1 MIRPRTEPLFA
12 VAAALLLVSGGVTA
26 SLSGG
31 ASAQAATTSLCAS
44 QTASVGSGSY
54 IVQNNEYNSSE
65 SECVTTNGNAD
76 LTVANSSIDN
86 AIGGPPG
93 AYPSIFQG
101 CHWGDCSSGG
111 LSKDPV
117 KVSNLSSETV
127 TTSWF
132 TTQPGGSSNAYDVA
146 YDIWFNRTRTTSG
159 QPNGTEI
166 MVWLNHD
173 GDVQPFGSEV
183 ASDVTI
189 DGNEYDVWEGSQSGW
204 DTVTYE
210 MVKRT
215 TSVSDLNVGGL
226 AEDSVS
232 RGYTGSDWYLI
243 DVEAGFE
250 LWRGGAGLATNS
262 FSVTTASG
270 TTTSGTT
277 ASGGGSGAG
286 SRSSSSK

>member
-1 MIRPRTEPLFA
+1 MFRPRSEPLFA

-31 ASAQAATTSLCAS
+31 ASAQAATTSLCDS

-65 SECVTTNGNAD
+65 SECVTTNGHAD

-86 AIGGPPG
+86 TIGGPPG

-101 CHWGDCSSGG
+101 CHWGDCSSGS
-111 LSKDPV
+111 LSNDPV
-117 KVSNLSSETV
+117 KVSDLSSEPV
-127 TTSWF
+127 TTSWS

-166 MVWLNHD
+166 MIWLNHD

-189 DGNEYDVWEGSQSGW
+189 DGNEYDVWEGSQSSW

-215 TSVSDLNVGGL
+215 TSVSNLNVSDL

-250 LWRGGAGLATNS
+250 LWQGGAGLATNS
-262 FSVTTASG
+262 FSVTA
-270 TTTSGTT
+270 TTTGGGSG
-277 ASGGGSGAG
+277 SGGGSGGG
-286 SRSSSSK
+286 SGSPSS